1 MYKPK
6 SKLPESAFRS
16 QESQPKEEQAPSK
29 PVRYLSFQ
37 DGTMFVGTEYC
48 IVAYSL

>member
-29 PVRYLSFQ
+29 PVRYHFK
-37 DGTMFVGTEYC
+37 
-48 IVAYSL
+48 IVPSLWALNTAL